1 MNFFIFGREIALLW
15 IFGDSATFE
24 SFFTIGEYR
33 SESHETG
40 TKRTISR
47 ERGVLLPSQS
57 RFGAEVPIRIRPALS
72 YPRR

>member
-1 MNFFIFGREIALLW
+1 MNFFIFVREIALLW
-15 IFGDSATFE
+15 IFGDSATLE

-57 RFGAEVPIRIRPALS
+57 RLVLKCQSGIRPALS
-72 YPRR
+72 CPRR